1 MDNFSYPPR
10 VFALAMLNS
19 SLTDEEVIPFL
30 DGLKEAGYQGICL
43 HPRDGLLVPYA
54 SRLYWKKIDHIL
66 SLARERGFE
75 IWHYDEYPYPS
86 GIAGGM
92 LTADDP
98 SLSVQGLRFEE
109 VDLVPN
115 RHGLIEVGDEP
126 LLALLRYHEN
136 ELGAKV
142 NVRDATIDCGSL
154 LDTWGWGEWHNL
166 NYTGALN
173 IDKEVHERAVSGRYT
188 RMFASEE
195 PLREG
200 EKLLAVKLATSPGK
214 ANTPGLPDITRP
226 EVTDRFLEMIYSRL
240 AELSEKHGLV
250 NTPVFQDEVAF
261 GAAWPWNREIAGRL
275 QPLWGKNWR
284 VKLAALHAPNVGG
297 WEQTRAEY
305 RAATQDAFEQN
316 WCVRVRDYCH
326 ANNLQV
332 TGHFAGEE
340 SIYGHC
346 QLLGNIFKNLRHL
359 DIPGYDIISS
369 TISNDVN
376 RSQQTGI
383 KVVQSAAWLDGRK
396 PTMVE
401 VFGAH
406 GHHSD
411 LQRQRNVLAWLGL
424 HDFTLIFDHSAY
436 GSAQGIRK
444 YDAPPVSTRFNPSV
458 AGRADLWNWH
468 NWFADL
474 MQKYVFTPRTLVLFP
489 VESLARYCVAEIEM
503 WREEVSLLETWFHY
517 ICAASLDVILL
528 PSHLLEQVEA
538 CEDGF
543 HLQGHVFNHFIVPP
557 VASLQ
562 QETWEKVVE
571 LSEHP
576 GFAWSPPKSQKV
588 ALFGEGIDA
597 RLEAIPGKH
606 VFPCDE
612 AELITRKGAFFDD
625 ILQSPLRE
633 FKTDVTLL
641 KTVRRNAS
649 GEELLVLLNTH
660 DKAVRVQ
667 CDHVPGMAVMQ
678 PPQRVAG
685 SPYVDCEMELQ
696 PREVVIFRHEPQN
709 VPNAKPTTSVEILPV
724 SSDFQITAP
733 NFLKVET
740 GVMRLETWGEVDFAP
755 IPISAAWQMPELPYK
770 GSAAVKLF
778 WPPYSLATLPAPLQ
792 FEAEFSISLEEALTN
807 LGVLLDDDSAPGDV
821 VMTWNGQAITPR
833 KTNILDYG
841 NTLYQIPAELLAA
854 GKHVLKFAGT
864 LTKAS
869 EGLLERPIMCGDFLC
884 DGEGNLRATPTGKQA
899 WHGEAWPELGVPEGF
914 GPHEY
919 EFLFELNEEQINEE
933 WGLHLQLNTGVAQVW
948 INEADCGKSSWAP
961 RVVSA
966 HGLKVGP
973 NTVRVQV
980 HGSWN
985 NIYSRL
991 NFQENG
997 LIGGVLLK
1005 K

>member
-1 MDNFSYPPR
+1 MDNFNSPPR

-19 SLTDEEVIPFL
+19 SLTDEEIIPFL

-54 SRLYWKKIDHIL
+54 SRLYWKKIDHIIA
-66 SLARERGFE
+66 LARERGFE

-92 LTADDP
+92 LTADDS
-98 SLSVQGLRFEE
+98 SLAVQGLHFEE
-109 VDLVPN
+109 VDLTPN
-115 RHGLIEVGDEP
+115 RNGLIEVGDEP
-126 LLALLRYHEN
+126 LLALLRYREN
-136 ELGAKV
+136 ELGEKV
-142 NVRDATIDCGSL
+142 NVRDVTADCGSI
-154 LDTWGWGEWHNL
+154 LDTWAWGEWHNL

-173 IDKEVHERAVSGRYT
+173 IDKEVHERAVSGRYI
-188 RMFASEE
+188 RVFASEE

-200 EKLLAVKLATSPGK
+200 EKLLAVKLAISPGK
-214 ANTPGLPDITRP
+214 ANTPGLPDVTRP
-226 EVTDRFLEMIYSRL
+226 EVTDRFLEKIYSQL

-275 QPLWGKNWR
+275 KPVWGEDWR
-284 VKLAALHAPNVGG
+284 VKLAGLHAPNVAG

-369 TISNDVN
+369 TISNDIN

-383 KVVQSAAWLDGRK
+383 KLVQSAAWLDGRK

-424 HDFTLIFDHSAY
+424 HDFSLIFDHSAY

-444 YDAPPVSTRFNPSV
+444 YDAPPVSTRFNPLV
-458 AGRADLWNWH
+458 AGRPDLWNWH

-474 MQKYVFTPRTLVLFP
+474 MQEYVFTPRTLVLFP
-489 VESLARYCVAEIEM
+489 VESLARYSVGEIEL

-517 ICAASLDVILL
+517 VCAASLDVIFL
-528 PSHLLEQVEA
+528 PSHLLDQIEVHD
-538 CEDGF
+538 DGF
-543 HLQGHVFNHFIVPP
+543 HLQGHVFDHFVVPP

-571 LSEHP
+571 LSGHP
-576 GFAWSPPKSQKV
+576 GFAWSPAKSPTV
-588 ALFGEGIDA
+588 TVFGEEVDSHT
-597 RLEAIPGKH
+597 EFVPGER
-606 VFPCDE
+606 VFVCDE
-612 AELITRKGAFFDD
+612 AELISRKAGFFDD
-625 ILQSPLRE
+625 MLQSTLRE
-633 FKTDVTLL
+633 FATDVTLL
-641 KTVRRNAS
+641 KTVRRNAQS
-649 GEELLVLLNTH
+649 EELIVLLNTH
-660 DKAVRVQ
+660 DKAVPVE
-667 CDHVPGMAVMQ
+667 CEHVPGTAIVQ
-678 PPQRVAG
+678 PPQDIAG
-685 SPYVDCEMELQ
+685 SSYVDGIIEMQ
-696 PREVVIFRHEPQN
+696 PREVLIFRSEAPG
-709 VPNAKPTTSVEILPV
+709 VAEASIPSEKLLPI
-724 SSDFQITAP
+724 SSHFQITAP
-733 NFLKVET
+733 NFLKLEN
-740 GVMRLETWGEVDFAP
+740 GIMRLDEWGETAFAP
-755 IPISAAWQMPELPYK
+755 QPVSASWQMPGLPYK
-770 GSAAVKLF
+770 GSPEVKLF
-778 WPPYSLATLPAPLQ
+778 WPPYSLAPLPHPLQ
-792 FEAEFSISLEEALTN
+792 FEAEFNVSLEENLTN
-807 LGVLLDDDSAPGDV
+807 LGVLLDDDSAPRDV
-821 VMTWNGQAITPR
+821 IATWSGQVIAPR
-833 KTNILDYG
+833 KADILDQG
-841 NTLYQIPAELLAA
+841 NTLYQIPAALLTA
-854 GKHVLKFAGT
+854 GVHQLKFVGT
-864 LTKAS
+864 LSKAS
-869 EGLLERPIMCGDFLC
+869 EGILERPILHGDFVC
-884 DGEGNLRATPTGKQA
+884 EEAGKLRAAPAGQVE
-899 WHGEAWPELGVPEGF
+899 WQGETWLQLGIPEGF

-919 EFLFELNEEQINEE
+919 EFLFELNDEQAKDN
-933 WGLHLQLNTGVAQVW
+933 WNLHLQLNTGVAQAW
-948 INEADCGKSSWAP
+948 INETDCGKSSWAP
-961 RVVSA
+961 RLIPA
-966 HGLKVGP
+966 QGLIAGQ
-973 NTVRVQV
+973 NNVRVQV

-985 NIYSRL
+985 NVYSCL

-997 LIGGVLLK
+997 LIGSVTLK